1 MLPEPADTEPRTGP
15 GSTSRWLLTAWPVT
29 AWPGQPAVGRLRLHA
44 AGTALVAAGTA
55 LVATLTAMV
64 ATLTAM
70 VATLT
75 AMVATLT
82 AMVATL
88 TAAAEATMAAALP
101 VDRQQ
106 DALNVHAAADQDPD
120 LPAPL
125 PRRDVPR
132 RAPAGARRGRRVS
145 GR

>member
-1 MLPEPADTEPRTGP
+1 MLPEPADTEPRAGP
-15 GSTSRWLLTAWPVT
+15 GTTSRWLLTAWPVT

-44 AGTALVAAGTA
+44 AGTALVAT
-55 LVATLTAMV
+55 M
-64 ATLTAM
+64 TAM

>member
-44 AGTALVAAGTA
+44 TLTAR
-55 LVATLTAMV
+55 VATLTAMV
-64 ATLTAM
+64 AALTAM

-88 TAAAEATMAAALP
+88 TAAAEAAADATMAAAVP

-106 DALNVHAAADQDPD
+106 EALNVHAAADQNPD

-132 RAPAGARRGRRVS
+132 RAPVGARRGRRVS

>member
-44 AGTALVAAGTA
+44 
-55 LVATLTAMV
+55 TLTAMV

-88 TAAAEATMAAALP
+88 TAAAEAAADATMAAAVP

-106 DALNVHAAADQDPD
+106 DALNVHAVAAQNPD
-120 LPAPL
+120 LPAPF

-132 RAPAGARRGRRVS
+132 RAPVGVRRGRHVG

>member
-1 MLPEPADTEPRTGP
+1 MLPEPADTEPRPGP
-15 GSTSRWLLTAWPVT
+15 GGTSRWLLTAWPVT

-44 AGTALVAAGTA
+44 AGTAL
-55 LVATLTAMV
+55 V